1 MQLPDKNGYY
11 GNFGGK
17 FVPEIL
23 YGLLDELEKK
33 YKKIKTDKK
42 FKNRLAQL
50 LKNYVGRPTPLYEAK
65 RLSEKYGFRVFLKRE
80 DLAHTG
86 AHKINNCIGQAL
98 LAEAMGKNEIIA
110 ETGAGQHGV
119 ATATACAMFG
129 RKCKVFMG
137 TEDIKRQYPNVERMK
152 ILGAEVVPVNSS
164 TATLKDAINEA
175 IRYWVSHADKTFYL
189 IGSAVGPHPYPEI
202 VRDFQSVIGYE
213 TKRQILEQIGRLPDI
228 IVACIGGGSNSIG
241 IFWPFFNDDVKFIGI
256 EAGGTGNKINE
267 NSASLTY
274 GKPGILHGSLS
285 YLLYDKDGN
294 IEPTHS
300 IAAGLDYPGVGPCHS
315 YFKETERAE
324 YHTVSDKEA
333 IDAFYELSK
342 LEGIIPAMESSHAM
356 SYLKNLKGKV
366 SSDTVVIINL
376 SGRGDKDL
384 DNVLSLKE
392 KK

>member
-17 FVPEIL
+17 FVPEIV

-65 RLSEKYGFRVFLKRE
+65 RLSEKYGFRIFLKRE

-119 ATATACAMFG
+119 AAATACAMFG
-129 RKCKVFMG
+129 QKCKVFMG

-152 ILGAEVVPVNSS
+152 ILGAEVVPVNCS

-300 IAAGLDYPGVGPCHS
+300 VAAGLDYPGVGPCHA

-342 LEGIIPAMESSHAM
+342 LEGIIPAMESAHAM
-356 SYLKNLKGKV
+356 SYLKNLKGKL

-384 DNVLSLKE
+384 DNVLSEE